1 MELGD
6 AFSRNLRLGA
16 GLPRSQDWSWTH
28 VAWVAGEAWPI
39 CGSVWIWVVSIKFC
53 FVWRKKKNPQ
63 TIFSVPLPC
72 AGLSFQGS
80 DSPHVLQTL
89 GSEFILRVG
98 SWHITEQQCH
108 HEILFWHTV
117 KKNRWE
123 PSSKC
128 LFDTKPWP
136 WTCNSQ
142 NHFKNNAHQSQVCF
156 YWLQSVLDRT
166 LLLYYYDHI
175 VGRASH
181 FIGS

>member
-1 MELGD
+1 MLSVETWDLGQVCQGLRIGLERMWPELQEKPGP
-6 AFSRNLRLGA
+6 FA
-16 GLPRSQDWSWTH
+16 GQCESGWFQSSFALFEEKKKTH
-28 VAWVAGEAWPI
+28 KLFFLCHFPVL
-39 CGSVWIWVVSIKFC
+39 GSVSKGLTHPMFYKHWVLNSFWGWGHDI
-53 FVWRKKKNPQ
+53 
-63 TIFSVPLPC
+63 S
-72 AGLSFQGS
+72 LSNNA
-80 DSPHVLQTL
+80 
-89 GSEFILRVG
+89 IMR
-98 SWHITEQQCH
+98 
-108 HEILFWHTV
+108 LFWHTV